1 MSNSLSLCRVPL
13 LLAGTIV
20 ALVMTA
26 LSASLDLGLGLVWS
40 FTAAGLLTAAV
51 SVLSVRRSQGR
62 LEYTVKVL
70 RAAGAGDLEQRV
82 LNVNEPGVVGDIQ
95 HAANHALDIT
105 DAFVREA
112 GGAMKAA
119 AEGRFHR
126 KVLLRGL
133 PGVYEGAAR
142 SINDAG
148 TSMEDK
154 SRKVVEFAAG
164 FERDVGSIVGVVSE
178 AAVALS
184 QSAGQLSSA
193 AAEASTRTIA
203 AAGATSE
210 VTANTQ
216 TVASATEEL
225 AASVNEISR
234 QVSQAAVVARDA
246 VAQATDA
253 TTAVVTLTERAGRI
267 GHVVQ
272 IISGIAGQTN
282 LLALNATIEAARAGD
297 AGKGFAVVASEVK
310 QLAAQ
315 TAKATE
321 EIGSLVVAIQGATE
335 TAVTSIRG
343 INVTIQQI
351 DGATSAIAAAVEEQ
365 GAATREIARSVEGT
379 ARGASAAASD
389 IDGVRAAATQT
400 GQAAEHVS
408 SSAKDLETQSALLQR
423 KVGAFLAATRAA

>member
-1 MSNSLSLCRVPL
+1 MSNLLSLSRVPL
-13 LLAGTIV
+13 LLAI
-20 ALVMTA
+20 TA
-26 LSASLDLGLGLVWS
+26 LGFLAIALAVTFDLGLLITWLIAVPGIMAACAATFVVQASQQRLRY
-40 FTAAGLLTAAV
+40 TA
-51 SVLSVRRSQGR
+51 S
-62 LEYTVKVL
+62 VL

-82 LNVNEPGVVGDIQ
+82 IDIRGRGAMVDVQ
-95 HAANHALDIT
+95 HAANHALDIA
-105 DAFVREA
+105 DAFVRES

-126 KVLLRGL
+126 QVLLRGL
-133 PGVYEGAAR
+133 PGVYEIAAR
-142 SINDAG
+142 AINDAG
-148 TSMEDK
+148 SSMEVK
-154 SRKVVEFAAG
+154 SRRVIEFADT
-164 FERDVGSIVGVVSE
+164 FERGVGSIVSTVSD

-184 QSAGQLSSA
+184 QNAGLLSSA
-193 AAEASTRTIA
+193 AAEAKTRTLA
-203 AAGATSE
+203 AAGATTE

-234 QVSQAAVVARDA
+234 QVSQSAGVTRDAVSQATEATAAVVA
-246 VAQATDA
+246 
-253 TTAVVTLTERAGRI
+253 LTERASRI
-267 GHVVQ
+267 GDVVQ
-272 IISGIAGQTN
+272 IISGIAAQTN

-321 EIGSLVVAIQGATE
+321 EISNLVASIRSATD

-365 GAATREIARSVEGT
+365 GAATREIARSVEST
-379 ARGASAAASD
+379 ARGAGAAAQD
-389 IDGVRAAATQT
+389 IDGVRAAAAQT
-400 GQAAEHVS
+400 GDAAENVLV
-408 SSAKDLETQSALLQR
+408 SAKGLAIQSSLLQE
-423 KVGAFLAATRAA
+423 KVASFLAATRAA